1 MTTLE
6 KMTCAIPFSAALL
19 GEQKHITIQAL
30 ELSMVLTLERP
41 NLLFWSSKIGT
52 PFLSS
57 LCLISGM
64 LIALAAATAA
74 NGTNRPIRGGA
85 LCRFYYSNR
94 VLYIF
99 ICNFSRMEFTFATTW
114 LRVSAVAV
122 AAPVAARYGT
132 TICLLNKKEY
142 RKSSNCSN

>member
-1 MTTLE
+1 MLINKGLLIPGVAMMTLE

-19 GEQKHITIQAL
+19 GEQKHITIQTL
-30 ELSMVLTLERP
+30 ELNCITLTLERP

-85 LCRFYYSNR
+85 LCRYYYYNNR
-94 VLYIF
+94 VLYLYVIF
-99 ICNFSRMEFTFATTW
+99 LE
-114 LRVSAVAV
+114 
-122 AAPVAARYGT
+122 
-132 TICLLNKKEY
+132 
-142 RKSSNCSN
+142 